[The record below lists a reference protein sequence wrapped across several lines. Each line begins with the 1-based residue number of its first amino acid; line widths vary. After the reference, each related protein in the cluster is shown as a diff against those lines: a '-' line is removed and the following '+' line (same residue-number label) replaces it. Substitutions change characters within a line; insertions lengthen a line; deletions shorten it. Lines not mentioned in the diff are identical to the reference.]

1 MKSESDALGADGGQ
15 GSFEDFY
22 IRDSS
27 IRGYSC
33 KICANA
39 SRPYSTTHVGHM
51 REHMLA
57 RHFPEKKP
65 CPYCQKLMKNGS
77 SLRMH
82 IKKCY
87 KKIMDDGVFSND
99 KQVTEDLD
107 YEEIPIE
114 QE

>member
-1 MKSESDALGADGGQ
+1 M
-15 GSFEDFY
+15 F
-22 IRDSS
+22 
-27 IRGYSC
+27 
-33 KICANA
+33 
-39 SRPYSTTHVGHM
+39 
-51 REHMLA
+51 A

-87 KKIMDDGVFSND
+87 KKIMDDGIFSD
-99 KQVTEDLD
+99 KPTEELD

-114 QE
+114 QD